1 LAAALVIS
9 LGTMLGSGLAP
20 AVFVSRVD
28 AGDVLRSGARHTVSR
43 RVRMVGEV
51 LVATQVALAVVALS
65 SAGLVTRSL
74 VNLHRTNLSFD
85 PSQLLV
91 AELAIRQD
99 RYPDRPRQLDLFERL
114 LTRLEAL
121 PDVRGVTPV
130 LSVPFIG
137 AGGGIDGR
145 MATPAQT
152 PEERARNPVVNMEI
166 IAPGYFR
173 TLGAPIL
180 QGRAFSESDRDGAP
194 AVVIVSSTTA
204 RAFWPDA
211 DPVGQRIGTS
221 GEFTV
226 VGVVPDTRYRDLM
239 AARPS
244 VYFPLA
250 QSFFPVTPTSLLIRT
265 RDASRTTAAALRQAV
280 SEVDADVTV
289 SSVATLQDLLE
300 GPRAQPRLNAMVL
313 VLFAVAALSL
323 SAIGLFSVMATMV
336 KRRTR
341 ELGIRMALGATGG
354 DVGRMVVRRA
364 LVIALFGTVAGIA
377 GARATG
383 SLLSGL
389 LFEVNATDVPTLL
402 GVVAL
407 VLAVAILASLI
418 PARVGARLEP
428 ISALRVDD

>member
-1 LAAALVIS
+1 
-9 LGTMLGSGLAP
+9 
-20 AVFVSRVD
+20 
-28 AGDVLRSGARHTVSR
+28 
-43 RVRMVGEV
+43 
-51 LVATQVALAVVALS
+51 
-65 SAGLVTRSL
+65 
-74 VNLHRTNLSFD
+74 
-85 PSQLLV
+85 
-91 AELAIRQD
+91 
-99 RYPDRPRQLDLFERL
+99 
-114 LTRLEAL
+114 
-121 PDVRGVTPV
+121 
-130 LSVPFIG
+130 
-137 AGGGIDGR
+137 
-145 MATPAQT
+145 
-152 PEERARNPVVNMEI
+152 
-166 IAPGYFR
+166 
-173 TLGAPIL
+173 
-180 QGRAFSESDRDGAP
+180 
-194 AVVIVSSTTA
+194 
-204 RAFWPDA
+204 
-211 DPVGQRIGTS
+211 VGQRIGTS

-323 SAIGLFSVMATMV
+323 AAIGLFSVMATMV